1 MLILAP
7 IQPKWVSLY
16 DYEAADEEEVSL
28 VEGDEVANVEEV
40 DEGWV
45 KVSKLR
51 NHGFNVVLISC
62 STGHMRPH
70 RQARNDPRQLHREAG
85 MRRRGFI
92 IHCPH

>member
-1 MLILAP
+1 MP
-7 IQPKWVSLY
+7 QPKWVSLY

-45 KVSKLR
+45 KVWKR
-51 NHGFNVVLISC
+51 GQIDCHAHAAA
-62 STGHMRPH
+62 GHMRPH

-85 MRRRGFI
+85 MNCRGYA
-92 IHCPH
+92 IHSPH